1 MRFYKNASWCS
12 AVSVVERW
20 RLKTGLSAWRMFAR
34 GQKLQTPGRSLFVV
48 LILSFVALS
57 LVRITLAQE
66 GATFEAEAGA
76 DYQFGQ
82 MMRFWLNASAATE
95 LEAATLFIRVAQS
108 PSTVSIDVPVQSGT
122 TLEASHD
129 LDLTSERLAP
139 FATINYWWQL
149 QDSKGELYTVP
160 QRSIEYADDRFEWQQ
175 LEKDNVAIHWT
186 GDDSSL
192 GQTGLDVVSEV
203 LPQIQKVVP
212 VALDEPLRIYI
223 YPSADDMRSALRLTG
238 RDWVG
243 AHAHPELGVILVP
256 ATNPRTA
263 SVDLGQSIPHELSHL
278 LLYRAIGQAY
288 ESAPRWFD
296 EGLAVSVEGAEN
308 STYDNILREH
318 AAAGDLISF
327 DDLCRSF
334 PAENDQALL
343 AYAESGSLVR
353 FIRAQYG
360 EQRLA
365 AMVGELGDGAD
376 CQSVTTRALGLPLDE
391 LEERWQAQQ
400 QPRSALSVI
409 WQRGGI
415 WLILLAAGFA
425 LMGFFLLQP
434 HGPKEHESAEQ

>member
-1 MRFYKNASWCS
+1 VHFNKVSSWHS
-12 AVSVVERW
+12 AVGVVEGW
-20 RLKTGLSAWRMFAR
+20 CLKIGLSARRMICSS
-34 GQKLQTPGRSLFVV
+34 QKFQTRGRSLLVALV
-48 LILSFVALS
+48 LSFIVLAP
-57 LVRITLAQE
+57 VRATATQE

-82 MMRFWLNASAATE
+82 MMRFWVNASAATE
-95 LEAATLFIRVAQS
+95 LEAATLFLRVAQS
-108 PSTVSIDVPVQSGT
+108 PSTVSIDVPVQPGT

-129 LDLTSERLAP
+129 LDLTAERLAP

-149 QDSKGELYTVP
+149 QDGNGELYTVP
-160 QRSIEYADDRFEWQQ
+160 QKSIEYADNRFEWQQ

-186 GDDSSL
+186 GDNSSL
-192 GQTGLDVVSEV
+192 GQTGLDVVSEA
-203 LPQIQKVVP
+203 LPHIQKIIP

-308 STYDNILREH
+308 STYDNILREQ
-318 AAAGDLISF
+318 AVAGDLIPF

-334 PAENDQALL
+334 PAENDRALL
-343 AYAESGSLVR
+343 AYAQSGSLIR

-365 AMVGELGDGAD
+365 AMVDELGDGAD
-376 CQSVTTRALGLPLDE
+376 CQSVTTRALGLPL
-391 LEERWQAQQ
+391 
-400 QPRSALSVI
+400 
-409 WQRGGI
+409 GGRD
-415 WLILLAAGFA
+415 
-425 LMGFFLLQP
+425 
-434 HGPKEHESAEQ
+434 STSSC